1 MLRRIFLL
9 FFGFVCFG
17 ACYGQDDWK
26 LRNDRDSIK
35 TFTSHLDGDRIKS
48 IKAESII
55 SASLTP
61 LASVILDV
69 DHLQD
74 WVYSTKSSNLV
85 KRVSPTDLYY
95 YSEVNFPWP
104 ASNRDFVAHMTISQ
118 DPKTRVITIR
128 AENVQGFV
136 PEKRGVVR
144 IIESVG
150 KWTITPIDKNLIR
163 VTYVLRVDPDGNI
176 PPWMVNL
183 FSTKGLF
190 QSFKNLRSL
199 VQRKQYSDAKL
210 PFVSE

>member
-1 MLRRIFLL
+1 MHRPIFLL
-9 FFGFVCFG
+9 FFGFFCLA

-48 IKAESII
+48 IKAESFI
-55 SASLTP
+55 SASLTQ
-61 LASVILDV
+61 LASMILDV

-163 VTYVLRVDPDGNI
+163 VSYVLRVDPDGNI

-210 PFVSE
+210 PFISE

>member
-1 MLRRIFLL
+1 MLRPIFLL
-9 FFGFVCFG
+9 SFGFLWLG

-35 TFTSHLDGDRIKS
+35 TFTSHIDGDRIKS

-55 SASLTP
+55 PASLKQ
-61 LASVILDV
+61 LASVIMDV

-74 WVYSTKSSNLV
+74 WVYSTKSSSLL
-85 KRVSPTDLYY
+85 KRVSQTELYY

-104 ASNRDFVAHMTISQ
+104 ATNRDFVAHLTINQ

-128 AENVQGFV
+128 AENVQGLV
-136 PEKRGVVR
+136 PEKRGIVR
-144 IIESVG
+144 IIESIG
-150 KWTITPIDKNLIR
+150 RWTITPIDKNLLR
-163 VTYVLRVDPDGNI
+163 VSYVLRVDPDGNI

-199 VQRKQYSDAKL
+199 VQRKQYSEAKL
-210 PFVSE
+210 PFITE

>member
-1 MLRRIFLL
+1 MLRPIFLL
-9 FFGFVCFG
+9 FWGLG

-26 LRNDRDSIK
+26 LRNDRDSIQ

-55 SASLTP
+55 PASLKQ

-74 WVYSTKSSNLV
+74 WVYSTKSSRLV
-85 KRVSPTDLYY
+85 KRVSPTELYY

-104 ASNRDFVAHMTISQ
+104 ASNRDFVAHLTISQ
-118 DPKTRVITIR
+118 DPKTHVITIR
-128 AENVQGFV
+128 AENVQGLV
-136 PEKRGVVR
+136 PEKKGIVR
-144 IIESVG
+144 INESVG
-150 KWTITPIDKNLIR
+150 RWTITPIDKNLLR
-163 VTYVLRVDPDGNI
+163 VSYILRVDPDGNI

-190 QSFKNLRSL
+190 QSFKNLRIL
-199 VQRKQYSDAKL
+199 MQRKPYTQSIL
-210 PFVSE
+210 PFITE